1 MNSNKVTAHFRRS
14 SMTSSSNL
22 ENQSNMTKLTTMCDQ
37 LIYKTLPEHMLD
49 CTKPKLLIQ

>member
-22 ENQSNMTKLTTMCDQ
+22 ENQQNMTKLTTMCDQ
-37 LIYKTLPEHMLD
+37 LIYKTLCLNT
-49 CTKPKLLIQ
+49 C